1 MPGLWKGYLS
11 GSGPEAEK
19 NTARTAAAASFG
31 IISTGKEIVMEQKS
45 DAYSPDNLLRYHM
58 ALSFV
63 DQLEAEVFLACGDK
77 AAMYALIA
85 EKFGIEKS
93 SIFAI

>member
-1 MPGLWKGYLS
+1 
-11 GSGPEAEK
+11 
-19 NTARTAAAASFG
+19 
-31 IISTGKEIVMEQKS
+31 MEQKP

-63 DQLEAEVFLACGDK
+63 DQLEAEGFLASGDK

-85 EKFGIEKS
+85 EKFWLGSLNRRTSVPKKWKPIWAS
-93 SIFAI
+93 

>member
-1 MPGLWKGYLS
+1 
-11 GSGPEAEK
+11 
-19 NTARTAAAASFG
+19 
-31 IISTGKEIVMEQKS
+31 MEQKP

-63 DQLEAEVFLACGDK
+63 DQLEAEGLLASAVK

-85 EKFGIEKS
+85 QKFGIEKS
-93 SIFAI
+93 SIFAV

>member
-1 MPGLWKGYLS
+1 MD
-11 GSGPEAEK
+11 
-19 NTARTAAAASFG
+19 
-31 IISTGKEIVMEQKS
+31 QKP
-45 DAYSPDNLLRYHM
+45 DAYEPDNLLRYHV

-63 DQLEAEVFLACGDK
+63 DQLEAVGFLASGDK

-93 SIFAI
+93 SIFAV